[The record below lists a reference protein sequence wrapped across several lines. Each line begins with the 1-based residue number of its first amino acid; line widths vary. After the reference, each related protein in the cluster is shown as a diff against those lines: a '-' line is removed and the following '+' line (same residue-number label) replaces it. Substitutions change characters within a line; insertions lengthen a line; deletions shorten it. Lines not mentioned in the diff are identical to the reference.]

1 METHE
6 EPVVIRPWGSFKVIG
21 KFSGRITVKIVK
33 INPNSRLSLQ
43 YHEHRDEEWTVLSG
57 RATATVGDR
66 KYHMNVGDR
75 ATAFRAW
82 KHRLESDIGSELLEV
97 SYGDFDEE
105 DIVRLGDDYGR
116 TSHLSSSDS
125 SPTVGTAASNVSRLG
140 DDDDDPDLKT
150 DVH

>member
-6 EPVVIRPWGSFKVIG
+6 EPVVIRPWGSFKIIG
-21 KFSGRITVKIVK
+21 RFSGRITVKIVR

-43 YHEHRDEEWTVLSG
+43 FHAHRDEEWTVLSG

-66 KYHMNVGDR
+66 KYYMNVGDR
-75 ATAFRAW
+75 ATAFRTW

-97 SYGDFDEE
+97 SYGDFDED

-116 TSHLSSSDS
+116 TS
-125 SPTVGTAASNVSRLG
+125 P
-140 DDDDDPDLKT
+140 
-150 DVH
+150 